1 MFPTPIAKTSPWVR
15 RSYKWL
21 LPVALFVWLLPL
33 IGIAVTSIRPSADL
47 AAGNYFGM
55 PSGFAGI
62 ENYSAVFQNSNI
74 GYYILN
80 SFKVTIPTVIGA
92 VGLSCLTGYA
102 LAVYKFRGNL
112 LVFFMFIAGNFVPF
126 QILAIPVRNLTLQLG
141 MYNTTMGL
149 VMFHVAFQTGFCTLF
164 MRNFIKG
171 LPFALIESARVEGV
185 NEWRI
190 FWHIVMPLMRPAIAA
205 LAVLIFTFIWNDYFW
220 ATIMAQ
226 SADVRPVTA
235 GMNELK
241 GQWKVAWELIAAAS
255 IIAALPPVAMFFL
268 MQKHFIAGLTLGA
281 TKG

>member
-1 MFPTPIAKTSPWVR
+1 MFPTPIAKTSPFMQGA
-15 RSYKWL
+15 YKIL
-21 LPVALFVWLLPL
+21 LPIALLLWLLPL
-33 IGIAVTSIRPSADL
+33 IGIAITSIRPSSDL
-47 AAGNYFGM
+47 AAGNYFGW
-55 PSGFAGI
+55 PSGFNFV
-62 ENYSAVFQNSNI
+62 ENYSAVFENSNI
-74 GYYILN
+74 GWYILN

-102 LAVYKFRGNL
+102 LAVYKFKSNL

-126 QILAIPVRNLTLQLG
+126 QILAIPVRDLTLKMG

-185 NEWRI
+185 SEWKI

-205 LAVLIFTFIWNDYFW
+205 LSVLIFTFIWNDYFW